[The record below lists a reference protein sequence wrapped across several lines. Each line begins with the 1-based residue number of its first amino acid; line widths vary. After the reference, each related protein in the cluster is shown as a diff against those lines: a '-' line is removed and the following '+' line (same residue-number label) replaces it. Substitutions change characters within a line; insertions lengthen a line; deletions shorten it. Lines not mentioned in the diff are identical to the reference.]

1 MAEVEADYFV
11 RAVERR
17 AGAELRINQRS
28 AGDVGCVVWDAALV
42 LAKYL
47 ETSAFYRANLHSFTG
62 KSVVELGSGTGLVGL
77 MASVLGAHVTVT
89 DLEELQDLL
98 NTNINDNK
106 HLVTGSIQAKV
117 LKWGESVKHLPPE
130 PDYILVADCIYYEQ
144 LLKVQIYCI
153 KKSGSDSIYRE
164 RKVGLM
170 FQSLEPLLWT
180 MKELAGTNSCILC
193 CYEERTMGNN
203 PKIEIRFFELLQ
215 SDFEI
220 EEIPVDRHDEE
231 YRSEDIHILHIKR
244 KRHH

>member
-1 MAEVEADYFV
+1 MEGAESGYFV
-11 RAVERR
+11 RAVERHS
-17 AGAELRINQRS
+17 GAELRIKQCS

-47 ETSAFYRANLHSFTG
+47 ETSAFYRDGLHAFTG
-62 KSVVELGSGTGLVGL
+62 KTVVELGSGTGVVGL

-98 NTNINDNK
+98 NININDNK

-117 LKWGESVKHLPPE
+117 LKWGESVKDLPPD

-144 LLKVQIYCI
+144 
-153 KKSGSDSIYRE
+153 
-164 RKVGLM
+164 
-170 FQSLEPLLWT
+170 SLEPLLRT
-180 MKELAGTNSCILC
+180 MKELTGNNSCILC
-193 CYEERTMGNN
+193 CYEERTIGNN
-203 PKIEIRFFELLQ
+203 PKIEINFFELLQ

-220 EEIPVDRHDEE
+220 EEIPLDRHDEE

>member
-1 MAEVEADYFV
+1 MEGAESGYFV
-11 RAVERR
+11 RAVERHS
-17 AGAELRINQRS
+17 GAELRIKQCS

-47 ETSAFYRANLHSFTG
+47 ETSAFYRDGLHAFTG
-62 KSVVELGSGTGLVGL
+62 KTVVELGSGTGVVGL

-98 NTNINDNK
+98 NININDNK

-117 LKWGESVKHLPPE
+117 LKWGESVKDLPPD

-144 LLKVQIYCI
+144 
-153 KKSGSDSIYRE
+153 
-164 RKVGLM
+164 
-170 FQSLEPLLWT
+170 SLEPLLRT
-180 MKELAGTNSCILC
+180 MKELTGNSSCILC
-193 CYEERTMGNN
+193 CYEERTIGNN
-203 PKIEIRFFELLQ
+203 PKIEISFFELLQ

-220 EEIPVDRHDEE
+220 EEIPLDRHDEE

>member
-1 MAEVEADYFV
+1 MEGVNADYFV
-11 RAVERR
+11 RVVERR
-17 AGAELRINQRS
+17 AGAELRIKQRS

-47 ETSAFYRANLHSFTG
+47 ETSAFYRVGLHSFTG

-89 DLEELQDLL
+89 DLEELQGLL

-144 LLKVQIYCI
+144 
-153 KKSGSDSIYRE
+153 
-164 RKVGLM
+164 
-170 FQSLEPLLWT
+170 SLEPLLWT

-203 PKIEIRFFELLQ
+203 PKIEIRFFEG
-215 SDFEI
+215 SIFTNR
-220 EEIPVDRHDEE
+220 P
-231 YRSEDIHILHIKR
+231 SFGIHAGRPSRPMLANLCDPCQPTFTA
-244 KRHH
+244 HHFHLPLM

>member
-1 MAEVEADYFV
+1 MVGVESAYFLRV
-11 RAVERR
+11 VERR
-17 AGAELRINQRS
+17 FGTALCIKQCS

-47 ETSAFYRANLHSFTG
+47 ETSTFYQDGLHAFTG
-62 KSVVELGSGTGLVGL
+62 KSVVELGSGTGVVGL

-89 DLEELQDLL
+89 DLEELQELL
-98 NTNINDNK
+98 NININDNK

-117 LKWGESVKHLPPE
+117 LKWGESVKDLPPD

-144 LLKVQIYCI
+144 
-153 KKSGSDSIYRE
+153 
-164 RKVGLM
+164 
-170 FQSLEPLLWT
+170 SLEPLLRT
-180 MKELAGTNSCILC
+180 MTELTGNNSCVIC

-215 SDFEI
+215 TDFEV
-220 EEIPVDRHDEE
+220 EEIPLDRHDEE

>member
-106 HLVTGSIQAKV
+106 HLVTGSIQAK
-117 LKWGESVKHLPPE
+117 
-130 PDYILVADCIYYEQ
+130 
-144 LLKVQIYCI
+144 
-153 KKSGSDSIYRE
+153 
-164 RKVGLM
+164 
-170 FQSLEPLLWT
+170 SLEPLLWT

>member
-1 MAEVEADYFV
+1 MARLEPDYFV

-17 AGAELRINQRS
+17 SGAELRIKQRS

-47 ETSAFYRANLHSFTG
+47 ETSAFYRDGHHAFAG
-62 KSVVELGSGTGLVGL
+62 KSVVELGSGTGVVGL
-77 MASVLGAHVTVT
+77 MASILGAHVIVT

-98 NTNINDNK
+98 NININDNK

-117 LKWGESVKHLPPE
+117 LKWGESVKDLPPE

-144 LLKVQIYCI
+144 
-153 KKSGSDSIYRE
+153 
-164 RKVGLM
+164 
-170 FQSLEPLLWT
+170 SLEPLLRT
-180 MKELAGTNSCILC
+180 MKELAGSNSCILC

-203 PKIEIRFFELLQ
+203 PKIEHRFFELLQ

-220 EEIPVDRHDEE
+220 EEIPVDNHDEE
-231 YRSEDIHILHIKR
+231 YRSEDIHILHMKR
-244 KRHH
+244 KKHH